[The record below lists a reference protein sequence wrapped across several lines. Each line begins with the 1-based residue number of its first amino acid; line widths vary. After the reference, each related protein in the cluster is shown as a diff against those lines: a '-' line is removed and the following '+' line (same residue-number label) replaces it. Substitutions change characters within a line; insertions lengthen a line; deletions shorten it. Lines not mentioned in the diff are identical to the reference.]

1 AGMARDRP
9 TVMGSGL
16 PLCSR
21 LSAQQFPGRTRM
33 KLRETLTLPLS
44 AAGAMV
50 MYDDPEYT
58 AIRRSTLGSARA
70 GSSVEG
76 SPAGSFTVRTELSM
90 PTDRVPDMVRPF
102 VGSSVT
108 IHETQ
113 SWSAPE
119 ADGGRQGTMTLE
131 VAGTPARLTGSL
143 RLRPG
148 GEDSCSVE
156 IDGDLVAKIPLLGAR
171 LEKAAMPYVSTVL
184 RAEERSARTYMEEHA
199 GCPRLP
205 PRGGGAEAAAPRPEV
220 RWSRRC
226 PGTRVRPLPRRRRTT
241 AAQGP

>member
-1 AGMARDRP
+1 
-9 TVMGSGL
+9 
-16 PLCSR
+16 
-21 LSAQQFPGRTRM
+21 M

-50 MYDDPEYT
+50 MYADPEYT
-58 AIRRSTLGSARA
+58 AIRRSTLGAARA

-131 VAGTPARLTGSL
+131 VAGTPAGLTGSL

-199 GCPRLP
+199 G
-205 PRGGGAEAAAPRPEV
+205 
-220 RWSRRC
+220 
-226 PGTRVRPLPRRRRTT
+226 
-241 AAQGP
+241 